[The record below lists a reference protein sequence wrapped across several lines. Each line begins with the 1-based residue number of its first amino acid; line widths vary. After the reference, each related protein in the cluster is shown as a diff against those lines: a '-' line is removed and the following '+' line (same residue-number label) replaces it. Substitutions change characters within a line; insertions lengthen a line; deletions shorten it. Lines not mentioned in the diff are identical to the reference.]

1 MYNGSVGLLMLCTI
15 EPWFRHTE
23 VRMPVIAIVNQKG
36 GTGKTS
42 LATNLGSALAQEQTV
57 LLLDADA
64 QGSSRDWAESR
75 AVPLLNLQV
84 RAADPGRLVQDARGF
99 SREFNWVLIDG
110 PAGIS
115 RVTADA
121 VRAADAVLIPATPS
135 PYDVWAASTIVEAV
149 KARQQATGGRPRAA
163 FVITRARPRTLL
175 SRQIEAAL
183 EEYGLPALAAR
194 TTERVAYPRMAIEGR
209 SVLDGR
215 DRVAKAEIL
224 ALRDEIARL
233 VNDTQP

>member
-1 MYNGSVGLLMLCTI
+1 
-15 EPWFRHTE
+15 
-23 VRMPVIAIVNQKG
+23 MPVIAIVNQKG

-57 LLLDADA
+57 LLIDADA

-84 RAADPGRLVQDARGF
+84 RAADPGRLVQDVRGF

-121 VRAADAVLIPATPS
+121 VRAADVVLIPATPS

-149 KARQQATGGRPRAA
+149 KARQQATGGRPKAA
-163 FVITRARPRTLL
+163 FVITRARPRTLP

-209 SVLDGR
+209 PVLDGR

-224 ALRDEIARL
+224 ALKEEVARL
-233 VNDTQP
+233 VNDTEP

>member
-1 MYNGSVGLLMLCTI
+1 
-15 EPWFRHTE
+15 
-23 VRMPVIAIVNQKG
+23 MPVIAIVNQKG

-64 QGSSRDWAESR
+64 QGSSQDWAESR

-84 RAADPGRLVQDARGF
+84 RAADPGRLAQDARGF

-149 KARQQATGGRPRAA
+149 KARQQATGRTTPGRVRHHQGQAAHPAEPADRGRPGG
-163 FVITRARPRTLL
+163 VRP
-175 SRQIEAAL
+175 AGAGGPD
-183 EEYGLPALAAR
+183 YG
-194 TTERVAYPRMAIEGR
+194 EGR
-209 SVLDGR
+209 IPPHGHRRPVGAGRAGPGGQGR
-215 DRVAKAEIL
+215 DPGP
-224 ALRDEIARL
+224 AR
-233 VNDTQP
+233 

>member
-1 MYNGSVGLLMLCTI
+1 M
-15 EPWFRHTE
+15 
-23 VRMPVIAIVNQKG
+23 
-36 GTGKTS
+36 
-42 LATNLGSALAQEQTV
+42 
-57 LLLDADA
+57 
-64 QGSSRDWAESR
+64 
-75 AVPLLNLQV
+75 
-84 RAADPGRLVQDARGF
+84 QDARGF

-149 KARQQATGGRPRAA
+149 KVRQQATGGRPKAA

-175 SRQIEAAL
+175 SQQIESAL
-183 EEYGLPALAAR
+183 EDYGLPALAAR

-215 DRVAKAEIL
+215 TGWPR
-224 ALRDEIARL
+224 RRSW
-233 VNDTQP
+233 P

>member
-1 MYNGSVGLLMLCTI
+1 MLLI
-15 EPWFRHTE
+15 
-23 VRMPVIAIVNQKG
+23 
-36 GTGKTS
+36 
-42 LATNLGSALAQEQTV
+42 
-57 LLLDADA
+57 DADA
-64 QGSSRDWAESR
+64 QRSSRDWAESR

-110 PAGIS
+110 AAGIS

-149 KARQQATGGRPRAA
+149 KVRQQATGGRPKAA

-175 SRQIEAAL
+175 SQQIESAL
-183 EEYGLPALAAR
+183 EDYGPAGAGG
-194 TTERVAYPRMAIEGR
+194 PDHGEGR
-209 SVLDGR
+209 IPPHGHRRPVGAGR
-215 DRVAKAEIL
+215 AGPGGQGEIL
-224 ALRDEIARL
+224 ALKEEVARL
-233 VNDTQP
+233 VNDIEP